1 MFGTMI
7 LVSLAGSVK
16 EYAQDI
22 TGYGDHIAAGG
33 QTVSLFTAQRQA
45 REFFR
50 TAGAEWTA
58 LSFWTV
64 LDDSGLAYRVE
75 INRRGTHV
83 IEAAAPLPSVGNVR
97 EVYEA

>member
-1 MFGTMI
+1 MFQTTI
-7 LVSLAGSVK
+7 RVSVVGSVR
-16 EYAQDI
+16 EYPQDI
-22 TGYGDHIAAGG
+22 AGYGDHLAAGG
-33 QTVSLFTAQRQA
+33 QTVSLHTALHQA

-58 LSFWTV
+58 LTFWVV

-83 IEAAAPLPSVGNVR
+83 IRGAAPLPGPDNVR
-97 EVYEA
+97 EVYVA